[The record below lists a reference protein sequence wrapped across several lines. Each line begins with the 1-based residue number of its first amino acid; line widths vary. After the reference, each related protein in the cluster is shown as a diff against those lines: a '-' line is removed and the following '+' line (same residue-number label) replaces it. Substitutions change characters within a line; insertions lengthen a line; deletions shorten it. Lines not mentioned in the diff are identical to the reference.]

1 MQLRVPVWSASSA
14 PELES
19 SEQTG
24 ASFVLLTVIAIVA
37 VFESRVP
44 SLALNVKL
52 SAPLK
57 SGSGVY
63 VHEPSGSTVAPPSEG
78 SATFA

>member
-1 MQLRVPVWSASSA
+1 MPVWSASSA

-19 SEQTG
+19 AEQTG
-24 ASFVLLTVIAIVA
+24 ASFVPLTVIAIVA
-37 VFESRVP
+37 VFESTVP
-44 SLALNVKL
+44 SLARNVKL

-63 VHEPSGSTVAPPSEG
+63 VQEPSGSTVAPPSEG
-78 SATFA
+78 SATLA